1 MGKPK
6 TDKNPN
12 PKKASAIQKKG
23 ERKLTLAKKAE
34 ILASYKP
41 GRQVTV

>member
-23 ERKLTLAKKAE
+23 ERKLMLAEKAE
-34 ILASYKP
+34 ILPSYKL
-41 GRQVTV
+41 RRRVTV